1 MKNQFWKK
9 LIIPIVILL
18 FPVVLWLVLVTGHN
32 HFKTL
37 PILGPIEISATGDTI
52 YHSIPE
58 FSFTNQNGEVVGSRN
73 SEDQIYVANF
83 FFSTC
88 KTVCPKMNEQMG
100 KVQYAFK
107 ENDKL
112 HIYSFTVDP
121 ETDSVP
127 VLAAYAEKMR
137 ADNSKWW
144 FLTGDKEKIYTL
156 AREGFLVPA
165 AQGTKDDD
173 FFHSQDIILID
184 KQKHIRGVYDGTE
197 PNEVDSLIDHMKLL
211 LEEYRLKKVK

>member
-37 PILGPIEISATGDTI
+37 PILGPIEISASGDTI

-137 ADNSKWW
+137 ADNSKW
-144 FLTGDKEKIYTL
+144 
-156 AREGFLVPA
+156 
-165 AQGTKDDD
+165 
-173 FFHSQDIILID
+173 
-184 KQKHIRGVYDGTE
+184 
-197 PNEVDSLIDHMKLL
+197 
-211 LEEYRLKKVK
+211 